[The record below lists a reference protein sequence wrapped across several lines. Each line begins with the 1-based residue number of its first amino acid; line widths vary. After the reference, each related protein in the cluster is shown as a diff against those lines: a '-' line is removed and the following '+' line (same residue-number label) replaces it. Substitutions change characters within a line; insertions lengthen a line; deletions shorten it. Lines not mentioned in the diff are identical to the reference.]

1 MHLPNK
7 LLFLLG
13 VFFLFS
19 FEMEGQLQWSERQI
33 DYGTFT
39 KFTERVTD
47 VIIVNTGT
55 KTDHLLRADF
65 STNFQVLYSTRD
77 VAPGD
82 TLVIRMRFNPR
93 KYGHFKETIP
103 IYFASSQT
111 PYPLE
116 IKAEVTYVNLTE
128 DQPCPNFNQQPTNCC
143 GKFSLD
149 VLVIDKQTKEPISS
163 AEVELSEQRQVQLSA
178 FTNRKGEYS
187 NEIPIGYYTLYVSK
201 QGYSSDY
208 YTGVINLHQHRF
220 VFELEKQKEQPVI
233 VEVESEVEPEM
244 IQPTES
250 TSFNEQNYL
259 PNNITFLLDASGSM
273 ALKEKWPT
281 ATAALGSLSGV
292 MRSSDIISLVT
303 YAQKPTVVVNSS
315 KGSEL
320 ENLKSVLGDK
330 QPGGSTSGTK
340 GFEAAYKL
348 LKKNR
353 IENGNNQLYVITD
366 GAFQLEDQLQIEKLV
381 RKAKKKQIYTTVIV
395 IKGSKFAKDSL
406 HNIANKGGGSF
417 LTIDTEEEA
426 TRLLFELIKHQS
438 KK

>member
-1 MHLPNK
+1 MRFRNK
-7 LLFLLG
+7 LLVLFCLSFLL
-13 VFFLFS
+13 S
-19 FEMEGQLQWSERQI
+19 FEMKGQLQWSEKTV

-39 KFTERVTD
+39 KFTDRVTD
-47 VIIVNTGT
+47 IIIVNTGN

-93 KYGHFKETIP
+93 KYGHFKETVP

-111 PYPLE
+111 PFPLE

-128 DQPCPNFNQQPTNCC
+128 EQPCPNFNQQPTNCC

-149 VLVIDKQTKEPISS
+149 VLVIDKQTKEPIGN

-178 FTNRKGEYS
+178 LTNRKGEYS

-201 QGYSSDY
+201 SGYSSDY
-208 YTGVINLHQHRF
+208 YTGSINLHQHRF
-220 VFELEKQKEQPVI
+220 VFELEKQKEVAVV
-233 VEVESEVEPEM
+233 VEPEVEPEV
-244 IQPTES
+244 ILAQDS
-250 TSFNEQNYL
+250 VSFNDANFL

-281 ATAALGSLSGV
+281 ATTALGSLGGV
-292 MRSSDIISLVT
+292 MRSSDVISLVT
-303 YAQKPTVVVNSS
+303 YAQKPTVVVEGE

-320 ENLKSVLGDK
+320 QNLKTSLGDK

-340 GFEAAYKL
+340 GFEAAYRL
-348 LKKNR
+348 LKKNK

-417 LTIDTEEEA
+417 LTIDNEEEA
-426 TRLLFELIKHQS
+426 SRVLFELIKQQS

>member
-1 MHLPNK
+1 MRLLSK
-7 LLFLLG
+7 LTLLFGLTFLLH
-13 VFFLFS
+13 VNA
-19 FEMEGQLQWSERQI
+19 EGQLQWSEKVV

-93 KYGHFKETIP
+93 KYGRFKEIVP
-103 IYFASSQT
+103 IYFASSPT
-111 PYPLE
+111 PFSLE

-149 VLVIDKQTKEPISS
+149 VLVLDKQTKEPLSN

-178 FTNRKGEYS
+178 LTNRKGEYS

-201 QGYSSDY
+201 SGYSSDY

-220 VFELEKQKEQPVI
+220 VFELEKQKESTVI
-233 VEVESEVEPEM
+233 VEVEPEIEPEVVVE
-244 IQPTES
+244 TSS
-250 TSFNEQNYL
+250 TAFNEQNYL

-281 ATAALGSLSGV
+281 ATTALGSLSGV
-292 MRSSDIISLVT
+292 MRSSDVISLVT
-303 YAQKPTVVVNSS
+303 YAQKATVVVNSN

-320 ENLKSVLGDK
+320 ENLKTALGDK

-348 LKKNR
+348 LKKNK

-381 RKAKKKQIYTTVIV
+381 KKAKKKQIYTTVIV

-426 TRLLFELIKHQS
+426 SRLLFELIKQQS

>member
-1 MHLPNK
+1 MHFRNK
-7 LLFLLG
+7 LIFIFCLS
-13 VFFLFS
+13 FLFS
-19 FEMEGQLQWSERQI
+19 FEMKGQLQWSEKVV

-39 KFTERVTD
+39 KFSDRITD
-47 VIIVNTGT
+47 IIIVNTGS

-77 VAPGD
+77 VAAGD

-93 KYGHFKETIP
+93 KYGHFKETVP
-103 IYFASSQT
+103 IYFASSQN
-111 PYPLE
+111 PIPLE

-128 DQPCPNFNQQPTNCC
+128 EQPCPNFNQQPTNCC

-149 VLVIDKQTKEPISS
+149 VLVIDKLTKEPISN

-178 FTNRKGEYS
+178 LTNRKGEYS

-201 QGYSSDY
+201 SGYSSDY
-208 YTGVINLHQHRF
+208 YTGSINLHQHRF
-220 VFELEKQKEQPVI
+220 VFELEKQQTVAVV
-233 VEVESEVEPEM
+233 VEPEVEPDV
-244 IQPTES
+244 ILAQDS
-250 TSFNEQNYL
+250 VGFNDANFL

-273 ALKEKWPT
+273 ALKEKWPM
-281 ATAALGSLSGV
+281 ATTALGSLSGV
-292 MRSSDIISLVT
+292 MRNSDVISLVT
-303 YAQKPTVVVNSS
+303 YAQKPTVVVEGV

-320 ENLKSVLGDK
+320 QNLKSSLGDK

-340 GFEAAYKL
+340 GFEAAYRL
-348 LKKNR
+348 LKKNK

-381 RKAKKKQIYTTVIV
+381 RKAKKKHIYTTVIV

-417 LTIDTEEEA
+417 LTIDNEEEA
-426 TRLLFELIKHQS
+426 SRVLFELIKQQS